1 MRRTTTYLLWR
12 DGGRRAGATP
22 GLAELQG
29 ELPHEDAV
37 RTASGARLQLL
48 VHLLHFLPSESEGSL
63 RVEAAC

>member
-29 ELPHEDAV
+29 ELPHEDAI
-37 RTASGARLQLL
+37 RMACGAWLQLL
-48 VHLLHFLPSESEGSL
+48 LHLLHFVLNESEGSL
-63 RVEAAC
+63 RLGAA